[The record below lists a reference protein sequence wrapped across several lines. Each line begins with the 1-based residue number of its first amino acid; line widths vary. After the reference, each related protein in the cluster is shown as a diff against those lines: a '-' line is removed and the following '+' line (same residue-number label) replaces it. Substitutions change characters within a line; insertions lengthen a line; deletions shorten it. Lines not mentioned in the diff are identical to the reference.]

1 MTVIDINT
9 IKYSLENLGLYDTI
23 CLGKCSITKSAV
35 FGRGFVVQSAT
46 FAHHFSTAER
56 VICFLKETGLWK

>member
-1 MTVIDINT
+1 MEANINS
-9 IKYSLENLGLYDTI
+9 IKQSLASLGAYDTI

-56 VICFLKETGLWK
+56 VIGFLKETGLWKQ